1 MRSSLLRANPLA
13 LMSIGV
19 GSLVGSFAVRSLD
32 VALMAV
38 AVYAVAALVFLPSW
52 RYPLVCLAF
61 TAVAGATVV
70 YSTWRGGGHDER
82 EAATAGLRI
91 LVLAWPGSVAL
102 GYADQSRLG
111 DYLAQSLHL
120 PARLVAAMSVAFQRF
135 AGLHTAWQQL
145 DRARRARGFGPS
157 RNPLASGTYV
167 ANMSFALLVHAMRG
181 ATSSAVAMDA
191 RGFATAHDRT
201 WAEPATWSRLDV
213 VAVLLAVSLGA
224 VPVVAYLLGG

>member
-1 MRSSLLRANPLA
+1 MRSLLLRLNPLA
-13 LMSIGV
+13 LLSIGV
-19 GSLVGSFAVRSLD
+19 GSLIGSFAIRSLD
-32 VALMAV
+32 VALIAV

-52 RYPLVCLAF
+52 RYPLLCLAF
-61 TAVAGATVV
+61 TVVAGLTVV

-91 LVLAWPGSVAL
+91 LVLAWPGSVAF
-102 GYADQSRLG
+102 GYADQSRLS

-157 RNPLASGTYV
+157 RNPLASGAYV
-167 ANMSFALLVHAMRG
+167 ANMSFALLVHALRG
-181 ATSSAVAMDA
+181 ATSSALAMDA

-201 WAEPATWSRLDV
+201 WAEPATWTRLDV
-213 VAVLLAVSLGA
+213 VGVAVALLLGA
-224 VPVVAYLLGG
+224 AAPVATLVV

>member
-1 MRSSLLRANPLA
+1 MRSYLLRANPLA
-13 LMSIGV
+13 LLSIGG
-19 GSLVGSFAVRSLD
+19 GSLLGSFAIRSLD
-32 VALMAV
+32 VALIAV
-38 AVYAVAALVFLPSW
+38 AAYAVAALLFLPSW
-52 RYPLVCLAF
+52 RYPLLCLAF

-70 YSTWRGGGHDER
+70 NSTWRGGGPDER

-102 GYADQSRLG
+102 GYADQSRLA

-135 AGLHTAWQQL
+135 GGLHTAWQQL

-157 RNPLASGTYV
+157 RNPLASGAYV

-191 RGFATAHDRT
+191 RGFAAAHDRT
-201 WAEPATWSRLDV
+201 WAEPARWVRLDMVV
-213 VAVLLAVSLGA
+213 VALAAALGS
-224 VPVVAYLLGG
+224 VPVVAALLR

>member
-1 MRSSLLRANPLA
+1 
-13 LMSIGV
+13 MSIGI
-19 GSLVGSFAVRSLD
+19 GSLLGSFAIRSLD
-32 VALMAV
+32 VALIAV

-52 RYPLVCLAF
+52 RYPLLCLAF

-82 EAATAGLRI
+82 EAVTAGLRI

-102 GYADQSRLG
+102 GYADQSRLA

-157 RNPLASGTYV
+157 RNPLASGAYV
-167 ANMSFALLVHAMRG
+167 ANMSFAFLVQAMRG
-181 ATSSAVAMDA
+181 ATSSAMAMDA
-191 RGFATAHDRT
+191 RGFASAHDRT
-201 WAEPATWSRLDV
+201 WAEAALWMRLDAVV
-213 VAVLLAVSLGA
+213 VALAAALGS
-224 VPVVAYLLGG
+224 VPVVAALLR

>member
-1 MRSSLLRANPLA
+1 MRSYLLRANPLA
-13 LMSIGV
+13 LMSIGI
-19 GSLVGSFAVRSLD
+19 GSLLGSFAIRSLD
-32 VALMAV
+32 VALIAV
-38 AVYAVAALVFLPSW
+38 AAYAVAALVFLPSW
-52 RYPLVCLAF
+52 RYPLLCLGF
-61 TAVAGATVV
+61 TVIAGATVV

-102 GYADQSRLG
+102 GYADQSRLA

-135 AGLHTAWQQL
+135 GGLHTAWQQL

-157 RNPLASGTYV
+157 RNPFASGAYV

-201 WAEPATWSRLDV
+201 WAEPATWTRLDV
-213 VAVLLAVSLGA
+213 VSVAVALLLGA
-224 VPVVAYLLGG
+224 VAPLATLTL